1 MTTIIKATDD
11 EIINAI
17 NYCIEELIRP
27 NQVGGPWFEGE
38 EENVENWM
46 GGVFLD
52 AVEYF
57 LKGLNVKLIYVED
70 ASGED

>member
-11 EIINAI
+11 EITNAI

-27 NQVGGPWFEGE
+27 NQVGGPWFDGDE
-38 EENVENWM
+38 EIAESWM
-46 GGVFLD
+46 GDVFLD

-57 LKGLNVKLIYVED
+57 LEGLNIKLIYVEN